1 MAVHRPQGGGAR
13 GGDQASFPRSL
24 DNSGGGTAPL
34 MAVARWCTALTS
46 AVYTGHAGATS
57 FFAALGRG
65 QVGTALGMVVPPDR
79 VAVPT

>member
-1 MAVHRPQGGGAR
+1 MHRPQGSGAR
-13 GGDQASFPRSL
+13 GGDQPHFPQSL
-24 DNSGGGTAPL
+24 EKNGGGTAPPA
-34 MAVARWCTALTS
+34 AVTRRCTTLTS